1 MSTPPSGVLN
11 ALLGLVLAAAAGV
24 AGAGAPMA
32 AAQDPAAGDGLAS
45 PDGQYPEWLDR
56 SAAPGADFF
65 RFATGGWMKANPMPA
80 DRSYWGV
87 DTLLANRNQSLIRDL
102 VSSLAADEAGGVQRK
117 IADFYRSGMDESA
130 IEAAGI
136 APLQPEFDR
145 IAAIADLDGLQA
157 EFARLQLIGVAAP
170 VQLSQMQDFAD
181 SMQIIAVVLQ
191 SGLGLPDRDYY
202 LKNEANFAA
211 VRREYVAHVARMLAL
226 LGDPPA
232 AAERE
237 SQAVMALE
245 TRLARSSM
253 SDVEQRDP
261 RAIYH
266 PMRFERAAVITP
278 HLNWKALLNRVGH
291 PEVQSLNFAMPE
303 FLKTLDLELTRT
315 PLADWKAYLRW
326 QLVDTYAA
334 YLPAAFV
341 DEDFRMQSVLTGA
354 KELQARWL
362 RVLTAEDEALGF
374 AIGEMYIAKNFPPAA
389 KQAATAMVE
398 RVRDALRADLQT
410 LAWMSPAT
418 RTAAL
423 EKLGQMELRI
433 GYPDRWRDY
442 SGLAIDRGPYV
453 LNVLRAREF
462 EQRREYDKIGKPV
475 DRSEWSMTPQTVNAY
490 YDPSMNSLNIPAGI
504 LQPPYFDV
512 HWPDAVNY
520 GATGAATV
528 GHEMTHGFDDEGA
541 QFDGHGNLKNWWAPE
556 DLKRFRAATRCI
568 AEQFSGYTVSGG
580 LHVQGDLVVG
590 EAAADLGGLI
600 LGWRALHALPAAA
613 PGGAPAAA
621 AAAAGR
627 GDFSSDQQ
635 FFIAFAQSWASQIR
649 PEHAQELVTTDPHPP
664 NEFRA
669 NGSLAND
676 PEFQAAFALPD
687 SSPMVKRGR
696 CVIW

>member
-1 MSTPPSGVLN
+1 LN
-11 ALLGLVLAAAAGV
+11 VLLGLVLAAAGGV
-24 AGAGAPMA
+24 AAAGTPSA
-32 AAQDPAAGDGLAS
+32 AAQDVAGSDGLTS
-45 PDGQYPEWLDR
+45 PDGQYSEWIDR
-56 SAAPGADFF
+56 AVPPRADFF
-65 RFATGGWMKANPMPA
+65 RFANGAWIKANPMPA

-87 DTLLANRNQSLIRDL
+87 DTLVANRNQSIIRDL
-102 VSSLAADEAGGVQRK
+102 VASGGADGSVQRK
-117 IADFYRSGMDESA
+117 IADFYRSGMDERA

-145 IAAIADLDGLQA
+145 ISAIADRDGLQA

-170 VQLSQMQDFAD
+170 LQLSQMQDFTD
-181 SMQIIAVVLQ
+181 STQIIAVVLQ
-191 SGLGLPDRDYY
+191 GGLGLPDRDYY
-202 LKNEANFAA
+202 LKSEPNFAA
-211 VRREYVAHVARMLAL
+211 ARRQYVPHVAHMLML
-226 LGDPPA
+226 LGDSPA
-232 AAERE
+232 AAGRE
-237 SQAVMALE
+237 SEAVMALE

-253 SDVEQRDP
+253 SDVAQRDP

-266 PMRFERAAVITP
+266 PMRFERAALLTP
-278 HLNWKALLNRVGH
+278 HLNWRALLNGVGH
-291 PEVQSLNFAMPE
+291 PEVNSLNIAMPE
-303 FLKTLDLELTRT
+303 FLKALDVELTRT
-315 PLADWKAYLRW
+315 SLADWKTYLRW

-341 DEDFRMQSVLTGA
+341 DEDFHMQSVLTGA

-362 RVLTAEDEALGF
+362 RVLTAEDDALGF
-374 AIGEMYIAKNFPPAA
+374 AIGEMYIAKNFSPAA

-398 RVRDALRADLQT
+398 RIRDALRADLQT

-418 RTAAL
+418 RTAAI
-423 EKLGQMELRI
+423 EKLGQMQLRI
-433 GYPDRWRDY
+433 GYPDQWRDY
-442 SGLAIDRGPYV
+442 SGLKIERGPYV

-462 EQRREYDKIGKPV
+462 EQRREYGKIGKPV

-504 LQPPYFDV
+504 LQAPYFDV
-512 HWPDAVNY
+512 SWPDAVNY

-541 QFDGHGNLKNWWAPE
+541 QFDGHGNLKNWWAPL

-568 AEQFSGYTVSGG
+568 AEQFSGYSLSGG
-580 LHVQGDLVVG
+580 LHVQGELVVG
-590 EAAADLGGLI
+590 EAAADLGGLV
-600 LGWRALHALPAAA
+600 LGWRALHTLPAGANTD
-613 PGGAPAAA
+613 GGAN
-621 AAAAGR
+621 AGGGR
-627 GDFSSDQQ
+627 EDFSSDQQ
-635 FFIAFAQSWASQIR
+635 FFIAYAHSWASQIR

-676 PEFQAAFALPD
+676 AEFQTAFAIPD
-687 SSPMVKRGR
+687 SSPMVKRER